1 MVGRRALRT
10 TNSFLIILY
19 DFDFKLALLPIIAI
33 PYKAYNLPLIKL
45 INMKTSISFLIF
57 CFIVTASFS
66 QVTKKALE
74 LPEFKSI
81 YVNSN
86 YTVYLKQTNKQEV
99 SVEALTEIFSV
110 SDIKVEN
117 GVLMV
122 NIERKPESPNKSLWA
137 KIDDIKLNPT
147 MKLYVSMKNID
158 ELQVNAGGKIISE
171 NSLAANNLV
180 LAVNG
185 NGSMD
190 VDIKG
195 DQLKAE
201 VSGSGNMALRGY
213 ASSLDALVTG
223 SGTINGFTFPVE
235 SAKVKVTGSGA
246 AELNVTNTIDATVLG
261 SGQVKHKG
269 NTKSTQKKIYGTGSI
284 ERAY

>member
-1 MVGRRALRT
+1 MGNNLYEGKTIINLMIRKPKTMKTPIFALAL
-10 TNSFLIILY
+10 FLIAATT
-19 DFDFKLALLPIIAI
+19 FA
-33 PYKAYNLPLIKL
+33 
-45 INMKTSISFLIF
+45 
-57 CFIVTASFS
+57 

-86 YTVYLKQTNKQEV
+86 YTVYLKQTNKNEV

-117 GVLMV
+117 GILMI
-122 NIERKPESPNKSLWA
+122 NIERKPETPNKSLWA

-147 MKLYVSMKNID
+147 MKLYVSMKNIN

-171 NSLAANNLV
+171 NSLATSGEL
-180 LAVNG
+180 LLGVNG
-185 NGSMD
+185 SGSMD

-195 DQLKAE
+195 ENVKSE
-201 VSGSGNMALRGY
+201 VSGSGTLAIRGY
-213 ASSLDALVTG
+213 ATSLDAVVSG
-223 SGTINGFTFPVE
+223 SGTINGFNCPVDN
-235 SAKVKVTGSGA
+235 AKVKVSGTGT
-246 AELNVTNTIDATVLG
+246 AELNVSNTIDALVLG
-261 SGQVKHKG
+261 SGQIKHKG
-269 NTKSTQKKIYGTGSI
+269 NTKNTQKKIYGTGSI